1 MRLDVPNGRLCF
13 FPSFQVLQRD
23 ISIQNEICLSSKL
36 TVLAKSRWISASL
49 IAMSRKSDTFC
60 RWNRSKS
67 ACKVADAYFRSCA
80 DACSESSSYNRKITS
95 VSFSHFLSAAFNSP
109 AQYYP
114 AFVRYSLGV

>member
-1 MRLDVPNGRLCF
+1 MSLVG
-13 FPSFQVLQRD
+13 
-23 ISIQNEICLSSKL
+23 L

-67 ACKVADAYFRSCA
+67 ACKVAEAYFRSCA
-80 DACSESSSYNRKITS
+80 DACKESSSCARTKIYCQSSHSIVRKPKDK
-95 VSFSHFLSAAFNSP
+95 P

-114 AFVRYSLGV
+114 ASVRYSPVV